1 MGGDMR
7 KLLLAIAFAGA
18 LASIGS
24 VNAQVYPARP
34 VTIIVPFAAGGAT
47 DVIARIFG
55 EHLSRTLGQQ
65 FVIENVVGAGGT
77 TGSTRGMRG
86 NPDGYTI
93 LLGQTGTHAAAVAF
107 YPNLAYR
114 PDLDFEPVGLL
125 VTQPVVI
132 SAKGNFPPKDL
143 KEFIPYVQANFEKLN
158 NAHAGVGSITHFS
171 CLLLNSILGVKPT
184 LVPFTGAAPA
194 INALI
199 GGQVDY
205 MCNTI
210 LDVVQQVQGGTLKAY
225 AIGTAERSP
234 ALPNV
239 PTSKEAGLPEF
250 QVSAWHALFAPK
262 GTPKPILDKLS
273 DALDKALDDENVR
286 KRLFDLGCDIPGH
299 IRRGRQPLAALV
311 KSEIARWTPIIEAA
325 NIKGE

>member
-1 MGGDMR
+1 MR

-143 KEFIPYVQANFEKLN
+143 KEFIPYVQANSEKLN

-234 ALPNV
+234 ALPNA

>member
-143 KEFIPYVQANFEKLN
+143 KEFIPYVQANSEKLN

-234 ALPNV
+234 ALPNA